1 MISPIHPHPAVD
13 RPKFARMSS
22 AFLLFLWSAAVLVV
36 GWTGQLYI
44 LPYAAAM
51 GVLLGLLHRLRPYR
65 EHLDRRTYDLIFM
78 GYLWAVVGVRCRPFR
93 WSPTVEYALNIAEHV
108 GFALAV
114 GSLMHLVLLL
124 VLRWS
129 PRNALMGAV
138 IGFNLLGIGN
148 ELFQDWMGGDPIGL
162 FDADAWK
169 DIGANAAG
177 SVLLMILLGGSTWV
191 SNGKSVFMKHPSRPY

>member
-1 MISPIHPHPAVD
+1 
-13 RPKFARMSS
+13 MSS
-22 AFLLFLWSAAVLVV
+22 AFLLFLWSAAVLVI

-51 GVLLGLLHRLRPYR
+51 GGLLVLLHRMRPYR
-65 EHLDRRTYDLIFM
+65 EHVHRRTYDVIFM
-78 GYLWAVVGVRCRPFR
+78 GYLWAVVAVRCRPFR

-108 GFALAV
+108 GFALVV

-129 PRNALMGAV
+129 PRSALIGAV

-177 SVLLMILLGGSTWV
+177 SVLLMILLGGSPWV
-191 SNGKSVFMKHPSRPY
+191 SNGISVFMKHPSRPF